1 VRRVVHCVAGLVVG
15 AALLSG
21 CGPDAGTTAGS
32 GSSSA
37 SSTPGPTAS
46 ETSTTPPPATGTV
59 DVQLALDRIAEAQ
72 SCEALTATEEVNG
85 REYGSP
91 EELAAVQPADL
102 ARREALHCEVWT
114 DPVTGLPAL
123 RSAADAQ
130 DTPDSEV
137 QLAGV
142 QPLKPVAVSTHDKP
156 TIGPFD
162 CVPVPDQNTAQCS
175 ATNMVTFTLYES
187 IVDRATMEARFPDL
201 LSSATA
207 TATPGVLCNGPTY
220 GDAGGGMACFEKV
233 GPDVFVMGYTTY
245 LPSLGADTV
254 AYLTH
259 DVALGQ

>member
-1 VRRVVHCVAGLVVG
+1 M
-15 AALLSG
+15 
-21 CGPDAGTTAGS
+21 
-32 GSSSA
+32 
-37 SSTPGPTAS
+37 
-46 ETSTTPPPATGTV
+46 V

-72 SCEALTATEEVNG
+72 SCEALTATEEVNA

-91 EELAAVQPADL
+91 EQVAAVQPADL

-123 RSAADAQ
+123 REAADTQ

-137 QLAGV
+137 RLSAV

-187 IVDRATMEARFPDL
+187 IVDGATMEARFPDL

-207 TATPGVLCNGPTY
+207 TSTPAVLCNGPTY

-233 GPDVFVMGYTTY
+233 GPDVYVMGFTTY